1 MVLVPKMLMLPRE
14 AQLPKGPR
22 RDYVEELFL
31 HYREAGRPTLRA
43 ISAWIDEKNANVD
56 TELGASASIET
67 IRRVMTGVVI
77 PRNWKTVQA
86 IFLALC
92 GIAERDPEQVR
103 WSGGF
108 NDDEESFRAVMKRY
122 WNDALDD
129 IALTGSLPAKPQ
141 PPAAAKSGFSGDPW
155 ENARPKSSFDDEPPF

>member
-1 MVLVPKMLMLPRE
+1 MLTMPTE

-22 RDYVEELFL
+22 RDFVEELFL
-31 HYREAGRPTLRA
+31 HYREAGRPTLRV
-43 ISAWIDEKNANVD
+43 ISAWIAQKNANEE

-67 IRRVMTGVVI
+67 IRRVMTGRVV

-92 GIAERDPEQVR
+92 GLAERDPDQHR
-103 WSGGF
+103 WNHYNEDEG
-108 NDDEESFRAVMKRY
+108 EESFRAVVKRY

-129 IALTGSLPAKPQ
+129 VQLTGSLPARPQ
-141 PPAAAKSGFSGDPW
+141 PPATTAARGGFSDDPW
-155 ENARPKSSFDDEPPF
+155 DVKPKSSFDDEAPF